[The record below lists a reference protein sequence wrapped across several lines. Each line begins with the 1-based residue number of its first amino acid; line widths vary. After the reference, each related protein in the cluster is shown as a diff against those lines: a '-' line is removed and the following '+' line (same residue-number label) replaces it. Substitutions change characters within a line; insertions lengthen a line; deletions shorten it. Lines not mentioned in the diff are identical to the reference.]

1 MKTSDYELKY
11 LKSIAEMIDD
21 FLKSNAPKFKGDDKL
36 KFMDR
41 CLSHIVPGKTFHTSI
56 IESTMSS
63 NPFIMRVFPDMVEL
77 SNKSEELFTAMNAG
91 KADEFFKTWYGIKT
105 YHIEIDSRLLTK
117 GQSICVD
124 DGNQFVAILCHE
136 LGHVTFENPKRLLE
150 IYLSCH
156 QIYDKTAIMM
166 MNRNPVVRK
175 LCMPMFLA
183 TATFKLIL
191 KKSAHIMEDEI
202 RADAYVPDEY
212 KEDLITYF
220 DNHVINSPER
230 SKFIKTE
237 EEYNNEQKTACVF
250 SRRVI
255 FNVKTRRNV
264 LKTAFKQQYDTD
276 ESPYLKKF
284 VKWLGN
290 DVFGYDV
297 EADLTNTVYESSV
310 MRCFERDEAECTAKA
325 NAIME
330 NSDVTARDISILQVQ
345 ANTIETT
352 DQKMFV
358 VHTIYDYIETI
369 QNKKDKI
376 LKKCNGDVDEAKKY
390 TRTYDEQLAS
400 LNDTLRKVM
409 NIDTSGGNR
418 KYGLFVKYP
427 KGYEG

>member
-1 MKTSDYELKY
+1 
-11 LKSIAEMIDD
+11 
-21 FLKSNAPKFKGDDKL
+21 
-36 KFMDR
+36 
-41 CLSHIVPGKTFHTSI
+41 
-56 IESTMSS
+56 
-63 NPFIMRVFPDMVEL
+63 
-77 SNKSEELFTAMNAG
+77 
-91 KADEFFKTWYGIKT
+91 
-105 YHIEIDSRLLTK
+105 
-117 GQSICVD
+117 
-124 DGNQFVAILCHE
+124 
-136 LGHVTFENPKRLLE
+136 
-150 IYLSCH
+150 
-156 QIYDKTAIMM
+156 
-166 MNRNPVVRK
+166 
-175 LCMPMFLA
+175 
-183 TATFKLIL
+183 
-191 KKSAHIMEDEI
+191 MEDEI

-290 DVFGYDV
+290 DAFGYDV
-297 EADLTNTVYESSV
+297 ETDLTNTVYESSV